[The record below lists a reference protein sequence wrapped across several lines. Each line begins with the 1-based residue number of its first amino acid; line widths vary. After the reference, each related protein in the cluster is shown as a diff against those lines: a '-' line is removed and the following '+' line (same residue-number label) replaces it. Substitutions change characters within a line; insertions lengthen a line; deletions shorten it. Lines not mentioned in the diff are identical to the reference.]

1 MSTKAK
7 SSGKAPELNTNG
19 AANNTAAKET
29 ITATVLVPIEHNGT
43 RYEPND
49 AEPVT
54 LELTEHEAKPL
65 LAVNAIR
72 VSDHTDA
79 DQAE

>member
-7 SSGKAPELNTNG
+7 SSGKAPEETTNG
-19 AANNTAAKET
+19 AAQKET
-29 ITATVLVPIEHNGT
+29 ITATVLVPIEHNCK